1 MNKNTLIII
10 IIIAIIAIIGAAVLV
25 FSMNDDNG
33 LNDLFIDV
41 NDVSADN
48 TTNVTVDDSSS
59 DSSSSSSSSSSSKSP
74 SSSSSKNS
82 GKLDQN
88 HMDAN
93 PKGMHQNEEGVWVD
107 N

>member
-10 IIIAIIAIIGAAVLV
+10 IIIAIIAIIGATALV
-25 FSMNDDNG
+25 FSMSDENG
-33 LNDLFIDV
+33 LNGLFVDV

-48 TTNVTVDDSSS
+48 TTNLTVDDSSS
-59 DSSSSSSSSSSSKSP
+59 DSSSSSSSSSKSP

-93 PKGMHQNEEGVWVD
+93 PKGMHQNEEGVWVED
-107 N
+107 

>member
-10 IIIAIIAIIGAAVLV
+10 IIIAIIAIIGATALV

-33 LNDLFIDV
+33 LNDLFVDVDDV
-41 NDVSADN
+41 NVNN
-48 TTNVTVDDSSS
+48 TTNLTVDDSSS
-59 DSSSSSSSSSSSKSP
+59 DSSSSSSASGSSS

-93 PKGMHQNEEGVWVD
+93 PKGMHQNEEGVWVED
-107 N
+107 

>member
-10 IIIAIIAIIGAAVLV
+10 IIVAILAIVGAVALV
-25 FSMNDDNG
+25 FSMDDGNG
-33 LNDLFIDV
+33 LNDLFVDV
-41 NDVSADN
+41 NDVSANN

-59 DSSSSSSSSSSSKSP
+59 DSSSSSSSSSSG
-74 SSSSSKNS
+74 SSSSKNS

-93 PKGMHQNEEGVWVD
+93 PKGMHQNEEGVWVED
-107 N
+107 